1 MRIGIDAT
9 SLCRKITGIEYYTL
23 NLVKNILKIDN
34 KNDYIIFFRKEIHPE
49 LKQFEKKAKF
59 LVSPINNQIF
69 CEQVWLP
76 YIVRGEKVELMHF
89 PAFPP
94 GVLTS
99 KKYIIT
105 IFDATVWK
113 YPKTLSWKG
122 KLYMKPLITLATKRA
137 SKILTISENSKK
149 DIIKFTKVPSYQVE
163 NTGIAI
169 SKIFNPLGN
178 KILLEK
184 IKKKYNLP
192 TKFILSVCSIEP
204 RKNLLNLL
212 KAYKLL
218 LDINPKIQHKLVLAG
233 RKAWGKNL
241 ISNKIIELNLKN
253 NVIMTGYVPEQD
265 LVCIYSL
272 AEIFVFP
279 SIYEGFGLPPL
290 EAMACGTPVVSSNT
304 SSLPEVIGNAG
315 LMIDPYN
322 IQEIA
327 MTIKTLIQDPKLRE
341 QLIKLGIERA
351 KLFSWEDVAK
361 KVINIYQSLR

>member
-1 MRIGIDAT
+1 LKIGIDCT

-23 NLVKNILKIDN
+23 NLVKNILTVDK
-34 KNDYIIFFRKEIHPE
+34 KNEYTIFFRKEVHSE
-49 LKQFEKKAKF
+49 LKRFEKKAKF
-59 LVSPINNQIF
+59 LIFPINNQIF
-69 CEQVWLP
+69 CEQIWLP
-76 YIVRGEKVELMHF
+76 YIVRREKVELMHF

-94 GVLTS
+94 GVLIP
-99 KKYIIT
+99 KNYIIT

-122 KLYMKPLITLATKRA
+122 KFYMKPLITLATKRA

-149 DIIKFTKVPSYQVE
+149 DIIKFSKVPTNKVE

-169 SKIFNPLGN
+169 SKIFKPLGN
-178 KILLEK
+178 KLLLEK

-192 TKFILSVCSIEP
+192 TKFILTVCSIEP

-212 KAYKLL
+212 EAYKLL
-218 LDINPKIQHKLVLAG
+218 LDINPKIQHKLVLVG

-241 ISNKIIELNLKN
+241 ISNKIIDLKLKN
-253 NVIMTGYVPEQD
+253 NIIMTGYVPEHD
-265 LVCIYSL
+265 LVGIYSL

-304 SSLPEVIGNAG
+304 SSLPEVVGNAA
-315 LMIDPYN
+315 LMINPYN
-322 IQEIA
+322 VNKIMDAIA
-327 MTIKTLIQDPKLRE
+327 TLIYNPEMRRTL
-341 QLIKLGIERA
+341 IERG
-351 KLFSWEDVAK
+351 KERITKFSWEDVARK
-361 KVINIYQSLR
+361 TINIYKS

>member
-1 MRIGIDAT
+1 MKIGIDCT

-23 NLVKNILKIDN
+23 NLVKNILTVDN
-34 KNDYIIFFRKEIHPE
+34 KNEHTIFFRKEIHPK

-59 LVSPINNQIF
+59 LICPINNQIF
-69 CEQVWLP
+69 CEQIWLP
-76 YIVRGEKVELMHF
+76 YITRKEKFDMMHF

-94 GVLTS
+94 GVLIP

-218 LDINPKIQHKLVLAG
+218 LDINPKIQHKLVLVG
-233 RKAWGKNL
+233 REAWGKNL
-241 ISNKIIELNLKN
+241 ISNKIIELNLKKD
-253 NVIMTGYVPEQD
+253 VIITGHIPDED
-265 LVCIYSL
+265 LICIYNQ
-272 AEIFVFP
+272 ADIFVFP
-279 SIYEGFGLPPL
+279 SILN
-290 EAMACGTPVVSSNT
+290 CT
-304 SSLPEVIGNAG
+304 
-315 LMIDPYN
+315 
-322 IQEIA
+322 
-327 MTIKTLIQDPKLRE
+327 MT
-341 QLIKLGIERA
+341 
-351 KLFSWEDVAK
+351 
-361 KVINIYQSLR
+361 